1 MRKPIIAGNWKMH
14 NTVKETLNTL
24 KELLPL
30 IINEDADII
39 ICPNYISLNKAS
51 EFLGD
56 TVVKLGAQNMHYED
70 KGAYTGEVSPVFLTE
85 IGVKYIIL
93 GHSERRH
100 IFGESNALVNKKVK
114 SALKHN
120 LNPILCVGE
129 TSEEREK
136 NITFDVIKEQILY
149 SLADLKDE
157 NLESLII
164 AYEPVWAIGT
174 GKTATKEDANEAI
187 GYIRKLLAEYFGERT
202 ATNTRI
208 LYGGSVKPDNIKDLM
223 AMEQIDGALVGGAS
237 LKALDFS
244 KIINY

>member
-1 MRKPIIAGNWKMH
+1 MH

-129 TSEEREK
+129 TLEEREK

-187 GYIRKLLAEYFGERT
+187 GYIRNLLAEYFGERT

>member
-1 MRKPIIAGNWKMH
+1 MH